1 LPGILNALD
10 VFPFIIPH
18 EFTSTFLALLKIVQ
32 PIRKE
37 WQVGNEWAKE
47 LNLHAVW
54 IGDVIQ
60 LEVIRPDA

>member
-1 LPGILNALD
+1 MD

-18 EFTSTFLALLKIVQ
+18 EFASTFLALLKIVQ

-37 WQVGNEWAKE
+37 SQVGNEWAEE

-60 LEVIRPDA
+60 LEVKRLDP